1 MKLFVV
7 ISLAA
12 LLAGC
17 ATPNDAVSNKSSPQ
31 HGNAAIRYNPE
42 SVQMVSIDGKAYPRP
57 TLAQAVV
64 TGQPDTYVTPG
75 KHKVV
80 ATLDFRIQGF
90 SRTVSPIPKE
100 ACFIAESGKTYNVS
114 ALIVPRKLFDTT
126 TPIDWNPVISEFVT
140 ALDAKNVT
148 QTCN

>member
-17 ATPNDAVSNKSSPQ
+17 ATPNDAVSNKSSSQ

-75 KHKVV
+75 KHKIGCFCPKARIGLFQFSDLRVGCRSEV
-80 ATLDFRIQGF
+80 AVHAGL
-90 SRTVSPIPKE
+90 
-100 ACFIAESGKTYNVS
+100 
-114 ALIVPRKLFDTT
+114 
-126 TPIDWNPVISEFVT
+126 
-140 ALDAKNVT
+140 
-148 QTCN
+148 